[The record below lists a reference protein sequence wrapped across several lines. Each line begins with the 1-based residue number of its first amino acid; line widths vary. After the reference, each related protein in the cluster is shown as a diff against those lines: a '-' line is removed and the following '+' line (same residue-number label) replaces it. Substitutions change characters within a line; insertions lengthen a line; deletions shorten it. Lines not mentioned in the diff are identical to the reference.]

1 MESILQSP
9 LFPMIMMFVVLY
21 FFFLR
26 PKQKEMA
33 KLEEMRKN
41 LKKGDKVST
50 IAGIIGVVHS
60 VSDHSVIVKAD
71 ENVKLEFERGAIARV
86 LDHKPEESK

>member
-1 MESILQSP
+1 MQNILSSP

-33 KLEEMRKN
+33 KAETMRKE

-50 IAGIIGVVHS
+50 SAGILGIVHS
-60 VSDHSVIVKAD
+60 VGDRTVIIKAD
-71 ENVKLEFERGAIARV
+71 ENVKLEFEKHAITRV
-86 LDHKPEESK
+86 IHEAEEVK

>member
-26 PKQKEMA
+26 PKQKEMQKA
-33 KLEEMRKN
+33 DEMRKN

-50 IAGIIGVVHS
+50 LAGIIGQVYS
-60 VSDHSVIVKAD
+60 VGDHTVIVKAD
-71 ENVKLEFERGAIARV
+71 EGVKLEFERAAITRV
-86 LDHKPEESK
+86 IAVEDKKD